1 MSPTLRD
8 ADDSGTHGLKDY
20 TDVCKTTTESERD
33 YNGGGSENVPG
44 PSAARTL
51 KSVSGGGFLV
61 HGICFAIYKYT

>member
-44 PSAARTL
+44 PHETSDSDL
-51 KSVSGGGFLV
+51 IQNK
-61 HGICFAIYKYT
+61 YKAT